1 MLRRQRR
8 RPQRRPVMISD
19 KVRPHHLERKAIL
32 YVRQSSAH
40 QVLHNRES
48 SALQYAM
55 RDRLT
60 ALGWS
65 EIEVIDDDLGRSA
78 AGGVQRAGFERMVA
92 EVCLGK
98 VGAVCAREVS
108 RFARNSRDWQQ
119 LIEMCRV
126 VDTVLVDQETIYAP
140 RHGNDR
146 LLLGLKGSLNEYE
159 LDLLRQRSLSARYEK
174 ARRGE
179 LIVAAPVGFVKTGD
193 RYEKD
198 PDRRVQE
205 AIKLVSAKVEERVG
219 ARQPLCC
226 LHEYNLD
233 LPVKQTNGDTAW
245 RRPSYSAI
253 HRIIENPVY
262 GGAYA
267 YGKTAVAAGYSAGGV
282 SVKIRRK
289 ARNEWLALRRTT
301 DDGYVSWERFEAI
314 RAMVSSNVPTGGRH
328 HGAPKHGDAL
338 LAGLVRGKL
347 CGRKL
352 PVRYTGMKHHI
363 PRYSCSRAWMD
374 NGGPLCIAFGG
385 LRVDDAIEEAL
396 LGVVGPGAIAAATAA
411 SKEAEERQDQVRDAL
426 SRDLEAARY
435 AADRAFRQYD
445 AADPANR
452 LVASELEA
460 RWNRSLAHAA
470 EVEGKIAMHDAA
482 MPAPIADPASLGV
495 LASNLKTVWDA
506 PTTDARLKKRIV
518 RTLVH
523 EVVADIDEAASEIV
537 LIVHWVGGAH
547 SELRLPKRR
556 RGQRNSASADI
567 IQAVRQLVLITSDDL
582 IASLLNRNGLKTG
595 NGNRWTRERITSLR
609 SYHPIPVFKPADD
622 GIEPWLNLGNAAKL
636 LQIAPKTLRL
646 AAEAGEIEAF
656 HPLSDGPWIFARASL
671 MTTAAQSIAE
681 RARQN
686 PRYPAGSHPS
696 QQSLFPST
704 T

>member
-1 MLRRQRR
+1 
-8 RPQRRPVMISD
+8 MISD
-19 KVRPHHLERKAIL
+19 KVRPHHLERKALL

-60 ALGWS
+60 ALGWL

-174 ARRGE
+174 ARRGQ
-179 LIVAAPVGFVKTGD
+179 LVVSAPVGFVKAGD

-205 AIKLVSAKVEERVG
+205 AITLVFDKVMELG
-219 ARQPLCC
+219 SARQAL
-226 LHEYNLD
+226 LWFHEHDLD
-233 LPVKQTNGDTAW
+233 LPVKQNNGNTAW
-245 RRPSYSAI
+245 RRPSYATI
-253 HRIIENPVY
+253 HRMIENPIY

-267 YGKTAVAAGYSAGGV
+267 YGKTAVASGYSADG
-282 SVKIRRK
+282 VKIRRK
-289 ARNEWLALRRTT
+289 PRTDWLALMPNAHE
-301 DDGYVSWERFEAI
+301 GYVSWEEAEAI
-314 RAMVSSNVPTGGRH
+314 RTMVSSNVPTSRH

-338 LAGLVRGKL
+338 LAGLIRCKR

-352 PVRYTGMKHHI
+352 TLRYSGMKHHI
-363 PRYSCSRAWMD
+363 PRYSCSRGWMD
-374 NGGPLCIAFGG
+374 NAEPRCIAFGG

-396 LGVVGPGAIAAATAA
+396 LSVVGPGAIAAATAA
-411 SKEAEERQDQVRDAL
+411 EQEASQRRDQVRDAL
-426 SRDLEAARY
+426 GRDLEAARY

-452 LVASELEA
+452 LVTGELEA
-460 RWNRSLAHAA
+460 RWNKALAHVA
-470 EVEGKIAMHDAA
+470 EVEGRIAAHDAA
-482 MPAPIADPASLGV
+482 TPAVAIDPVSLGM
-495 LASNLKTVWDA
+495 LASDLETVWSA

-518 RTLVH
+518 RTLIQ
-523 EVVADIDEAASEIV
+523 EIVADIDDAAAEIV
-537 LIVHWVGGAH
+537 LVVHWIGGLH
-547 SELRLPKRR
+547 SEMRLPRRR
-556 RGQRNSASADI
+556 RGQRNRTSADVI
-567 IQAVRQLVLITSDDL
+567 AAVRQLVLIANDDL
-582 IASLLNRNGLKTG
+582 IAGILNRNGLVTG
-595 NGNRWTRERITSLR
+595 NGNRWTRERVTSMR
-609 SYHPIPVFKPADD
+609 SNYRIPVFKSAEDE
-622 GIEPWLNLGNAAKL
+622 IEPWLNLSKAAQL
-636 LQIAPKTLRL
+636 LKIAPKTLRL
-646 AAEAGEIEAF
+646 AAETGEIEAI
-656 HPLSDGPWIFARASL
+656 HPLPDGPWIFARAAL
-671 MTTAAQSIAE
+671 TTSAAQSITE

-686 PRYPAGSHPS
+686 PKYPAGSHPD
-696 QQSLFPST
+696 QQSLFSSIT
-704 T
+704 

>member
-1 MLRRQRR
+1 
-8 RPQRRPVMISD
+8 MITD
-19 KVRPHHLERKAIL
+19 KIRPHHLERKALL

-179 LIVAAPVGFVKTGD
+179 LVVSAPVGFVKAGD

-205 AIKLVSAKVEERVG
+205 AITLVFDKVQELG
-219 ARQPLCC
+219 SARQALCWF
-226 LHEYNLD
+226 HEHDLD
-233 LPVKQTNGDTAW
+233 LPVKQNNGDTTW
-245 RRPSYSAI
+245 RRPNYATI
-253 HRIIENPVY
+253 HRMIDNPIY

-267 YGKTAVAAGYSAGGV
+267 YGKTAAASGYSADGV
-282 SVKIRRK
+282 SVQKRRK
-289 ARNEWLALRRTT
+289 ARTDWLTLIPNAHE
-301 DDGYVSWERFEAI
+301 GYVSWERAEAI
-314 RAMVSSNVPTGGRH
+314 RKMVSSNVPTGRH

-338 LAGLVRGKL
+338 LAGLIRCNR

-352 PVRYTGMKHHI
+352 TLKYTGAKHGI

-374 NGGPLCIAFGG
+374 NGAPHCIAFGG
-385 LRVDDAIEEAL
+385 LRVDDAIENAL
-396 LGVVGPGAIAAATAA
+396 LTVVGPGAIAAATAA
-411 SKEAEERQDQVRDAL
+411 EKEVGQGRDQVRDAL
-426 SRDLEAARY
+426 GRDLEAARY
-435 AADRAFRQYD
+435 DADRAFRQYD

-452 LVASELEA
+452 LVAGELET
-460 RWNRSLAHAA
+460 RWNKALTHVA
-470 EVEGKIAMHDAA
+470 EVEAKIATHDAA
-482 MPAPIADPASLGV
+482 MPVVAVDPLALGL
-495 LASNLKTVWDA
+495 LASNLKTVWSA

-518 RTLVH
+518 RTIIH
-523 EVVADIDEAASEIV
+523 EVVADIDDAAAEIV
-537 LIVHWVGGAH
+537 LVVHWIGGVH
-547 SELRLPKRR
+547 SEMRLPKRR
-556 RGQRNSASADI
+556 RGQRNSTSADVI
-567 IQAVRQLVLITSDDL
+567 TAVRQLVLIANDDL
-582 IASLLNRNGLKTG
+582 IAGILNRNGLKSG
-595 NGNRWTRERITSLR
+595 NGNRWTRERVTSMR
-609 SYHPIPVFKPADD
+609 SNYRIPVFKPTED
-622 GIEPWLNLGNAAKL
+622 GIEPWLNLSNAAKL

-646 AAEAGEIEAF
+646 AAEAGEIEAI
-656 HPLSDGPWIFARASL
+656 HPLADGPWIFARAAL
-671 MTTAAQSIAE
+671 TTSAARSITE

-686 PRYPAGSHPS
+686 PRYPAGSHPG
-696 QQSLFPST
+696 QQSLFSSIT
-704 T
+704 